1 MVIVFEI
8 QIIKLKVT
16 VISRMTFLGMVTIL
30 WMVAVLG
37 MALVLRMVNVLV
49 RGRAVSWTPW
59 FIELYLL
66 FISKIWDRQTP
77 QLKVS

>member
-1 MVIVFEI
+1 MVIILEI
-8 QIIKLKVT
+8 QIIKEKVT
-16 VISRMTFLGMVTIL
+16 VIARMTFLGMV
-30 WMVAVLG
+30 AVVG
-37 MALVLRMVNVLV
+37 MTLVLRMVNVLV